1 MGAVSCTAC
10 LVPMELMGTNGDDQL
25 YREEFAAVLSDE
37 VKNDVKMEVNER
49 AKTIRVQAAEDIH
62 YGSAGAVLKGATGI
76 VHGKFTGNR
85 NVFNFVNWDAFP
97 ELGRVSAQQEKLL
110 PMFDDQPGTYVIMR
124 EAGVTETVE
133 LAKQVVCI
141 LPAGTT
147 VKIVE
152 VVHRLDQKRWRGR
165 LEEPVKGWISLLASN
180 NGARWVEKPS
190 AGRRAGGRSGGS
202 LKLVCNGAPPRQFAT
217 AGSFQ
222 VDASQ
227 QGMLYAMQPL
237 GSERG
242 RSPGRAG
249 GSTHMVGS
257 GQRSLS
263 APHAATV
270 MYGSVYSSSRAGSVT
285 PSQAGSFHFAAQA
298 PILRG
303 NSFQYTVAGEKYS
316 TASSL
321 PGSLQFPAGVAGQ
334 GSSIQYAGGLDRP
347 ASFVASAERRA
358 LSAVPSTVPSVV
370 PHAARPMSMD
380 EVSRRVAPSSLGP
393 SSARLN
399 QPVNSGKDKTSPEV
413 LAVLQGIRQ
422 QLKGMADRYSDS
434 DLIQGSDSNGNIPSA
449 VHEQAVSSTEAPVK
463 GASRED
469 AELNCRAEFS

>member
-1 MGAVSCTAC
+1 
-10 LVPMELMGTNGDDQL
+10 
-25 YREEFAAVLSDE
+25 
-37 VKNDVKMEVNER
+37 
-49 AKTIRVQAAEDIH
+49 
-62 YGSAGAVLKGATGI
+62 
-76 VHGKFTGNR
+76 
-85 NVFNFVNWDAFP
+85 
-97 ELGRVSAQQEKLL
+97 
-110 PMFDDQPGTYVIMR
+110 
-124 EAGVTETVE
+124 
-133 LAKQVVCI
+133 
-141 LPAGTT
+141 
-147 VKIVE
+147 
-152 VVHRLDQKRWRGR
+152 
-165 LEEPVKGWISLLASN
+165 
-180 NGARWVEKPS
+180 
-190 AGRRAGGRSGGS
+190 
-202 LKLVCNGAPPRQFAT
+202 
-217 AGSFQ
+217 
-222 VDASQ
+222 
-227 QGMLYAMQPL
+227 MQPL

-449 VHEQAVSSTEAPVK
+449 VHEQAVSSTEALVK
-463 GASRED
+463 RASCEAGLPKQWIGA
-469 AELNCRAEFS
+469 

>member
-1 MGAVSCTAC
+1 
-10 LVPMELMGTNGDDQL
+10 MELMGTNGDDQL

-180 NGARWVEKPS
+180 NGARWAEQLS
-190 AGRRAGGRSGGS
+190 AGGHSERNLPPAQS
-202 LKLVCNGAPPRQFAT
+202 GAPTTQLA
-217 AGSFQ
+217 AVGSSQ
-222 VDASQ
+222 VDSSR
-227 QGMLYAMQPL
+227 QGMLHAMQP
-237 GSERG
+237 G
-242 RSPGRAG
+242 RTS
-249 GSTHMVGS
+249 HVVLS

-263 APHAATV
+263 APRAATAV
-270 MYGSVYSSSRAGSVT
+270 CGSIYSSSCPGSVA
-285 PSQAGSFHFAAQA
+285 PSEAGSFRYPAQA
-298 PILRG
+298 PILQR
-303 NSFQYTVAGEKYS
+303 NSSQHSLNCKTYS
-316 TASSL
+316 TASSRSS
-321 PGSLQFPAGVAGQ
+321 SLQLPVSTAGQ
-334 GSSIQYAGGLDRP
+334 
-347 ASFVASAERRA
+347 ASM
-358 LSAVPSTVPSVV
+358 LSAVHCAP
-370 PHAARPMSMD
+370 RPMTVED
-380 EVSRRVAPSSLGP
+380 VSRRVASSSLGP
-393 SSARLN
+393 QRAQSN
-399 QPVNSGKDKTSPEV
+399 QPLYLGSEPECNVSAPSSQEDKKKNSDEV
-413 LAVLQGIRQ
+413 VAALQGIKQ
-422 QLKGMADRYSDS
+422 QLKGMADRIERS
-434 DLIQGSDSNGNIPSA
+434 GSKGHASGA
-449 VHEQAVSSTEAPVK
+449 VHEQAVSSTEALVK
-463 GASRED
+463 RASCEAGLPKQWIGA
-469 AELNCRAEFS
+469 